1 MFSEH
6 EQKMYNNACAFGM
19 KYQYISPNFAWGG
32 NIINTT
38 PNYDDN
44 IKVGVVIGT
53 CGSSD
58 IINLQL
64 HYLKNINKI
73 ENVLIVDDYSQ
84 EQDLLKN
91 ICDKYNADLIIS
103 PYKLPYIHL
112 IGCNGD
118 NYCIYKGLEWAKA
131 KKLDV
136 ILKFSRRF
144 IPCYNW
150 IDNFKKLIKES
161 DGITFS
167 SYSDEMKMGFRT
179 ECFGMNV
186 NAWNNDVVMNNIKY
200 IIDNDIPILAEYWY
214 HNIAKYLDY
223 YNHSKLWAKFKTQQ
237 NMTYERSGYVMLKDL
252 MGTCMKS
259 NINRNSNVMWH
270 MFCDKNDY
278 INKIKTVL
286 NIEPKHLNWC

>member
-1 MFSEH
+1 
-6 EQKMYNNACAFGM
+6 MYNNACTFGM
-19 KYQYISPNFAWGG
+19 KYQYVSPSFAYGG

-38 PNYDDN
+38 PNYNHN

-58 IINLQL
+58 IIRLQL

-84 EQDLLKN
+84 EQDLLKT
-91 ICDKYNADLIIS
+91 ICDKYNVDLIIS
-103 PYKLPYIHL
+103 PYELPYIHL
-112 IGCNGD
+112 IGCSGD
-118 NYCIYKGLEWAKA
+118 NYCIYKGLEWAKN

-144 IPCYNW
+144 IPCYKW
-150 IDNFKKLIKES
+150 IDDFKNLVKKS

-167 SYSDEMKMGFRT
+167 SYSDKMKMGFRT
-179 ECFGMNV
+179 ECFGMNTNV
-186 NAWNNDVVMNNIKY
+186 WNNDVVMNNIKY

-223 YNHSKLWAKFKTQQ
+223 YNHSKTWLEFKKQQ

-259 NINRNSNVMWH
+259 NINRNPNVMWH
-270 MFCDKNDY
+270 MFCNEDDY
-278 INKIKTVL
+278 KQKIKSIL
-286 NIEPKHLNWC
+286 NIEPKYLNWQ